1 MEVVTNLWI
10 VVGEAAGSVDVEG
23 LVVVGLGDPVGSNLG
38 VAVVLV
44 EEEIIIITRMVSCQ
58 PVSVYLSCRYF
69 LCGSG
74 HFVLLPLRP
83 GARQW
88 CAFVSD
94 NDNEYFLGSLL
105 VILC

>member
-1 MEVVTNLWI
+1 MDR
-10 VVGEAAGSVDVEG
+10 GGRGRGFRGRGRPRGRGFRGSGGFESRGRGGPRGGRDNYHNEDGKLSACFG
-23 LVVVGLGDPVGSNLG
+23 LF
-38 VAVVLV
+38 VLS
-44 EEEIIIITRMVSCQ
+44 I
-58 PVSVYLSCRYF
+58 F

-94 NDNEYFLGSLL
+94 NDNEYFLGNATCDFVLML
-105 VILC
+105 HP